1 MKADLNLIKTLTFGA
16 HEIIEVNGM
25 YEFNR
30 MTPEQIAIL
39 QKTQDFAK
47 KATASS
53 GIQMD
58 FTTDAEAVR
67 FSGFFAPATTRKY
80 AFFDI
85 FVNGCMV
92 QHSGVEDI
100 FETADFEVM
109 IPLKGNSNRVT
120 IYFPG
125 LTKTTLKTVE
135 FVNASTVTPAKKSKK
150 MICYGDSITQGYDAV
165 YPSFAYTN
173 LLAAELDAE
182 IFNKAIGAEIFNP
195 AFAACKDDIKPDL
208 ITIAYGTNDWRKGA
222 TCESLEKNATEF
234 VQNVIKNYPGTPII
248 ALLPIWRKDMEDIHP
263 TGQLTDAI
271 AILRKVYE
279 SFDNVKIIDGMPLVP
294 HLPEFFADGYLHPND
309 SGFLLYGKNLINAI
323 ALR

>member
-1 MKADLNLIKTLTFGA
+1 MNADLGLIRTLTFGA
-16 HEIIEVNGM
+16 HEVIEVNGT

-30 MTPEQIAIL
+30 MTPEQIAVL
-39 QKTQDFAK
+39 QNIQDFAK

-58 FTTDAEAVR
+58 FITDAEAVKLAGE
-67 FSGFFAPATTRKY
+67 FTPATTRKY

-92 QHSGVEDI
+92 QHSGVENI
-100 FETADFEVM
+100 FETSGFELT
-109 IPLKGNSNRVT
+109 IPLSGNCNRVT

-125 LTKTTLKTVE
+125 LTKTALKNLE
-135 FVNASTVTPAKKSKK
+135 FVNASAVTPAKKSKT

-182 IFNKAIGAEIFNP
+182 IFNKAIGADIFNP
-195 AFAACKDDIKPDL
+195 AFAACKDEIKPDL

-222 TCESLEKNATEF
+222 TCESLEKNATGF
-234 VQNVIKNYPGTPII
+234 VQNIIKNYPGTPII
-248 ALLPIWRKDMEDIHP
+248 ALLPIWRKDMKEIHP

-309 SGFLLYGKNLINAI
+309 SGFLLYGKNLIKAI